1 MARVLRRSL
10 ALDPAD
16 RWSDAVP
23 FRRALWRTRVR
34 RYQRNAVGIGI
45 GGTIVGLLLHA
56 VLPPLIPRSSTL
68 GIRVQA
74 IGPAAGQPV
83 GFGDSVACA
92 LARSLDRYPE
102 LSSHCVS
109 GLGRWW
115 PSRLGIGVEFARDAD
130 VVRIHLTGARVDTIQ
145 VRGAPGE

>member
-1 MARVLRRSL
+1 CR
-10 ALDPAD
+10 
-16 RWSDAVP
+16 
-23 FRRALWRTRVR
+23 
-34 RYQRNAVGIGI
+34 QRGPR
-45 GGTIVGLLLHA
+45 VGLLVHRG
-56 VLPPLIPRSSTL
+56 LPPLIPRAASPGL
-68 GIRVQA
+68 RVA
-74 IGPAAGQPV
+74 GVGPAGGQPV

-145 VRGAPGE
+145 VRGAPAEWRALADTLDARGV